1 MIGLWLNPITLSK
14 IKWFPKIFWPPI
26 TCDQTGPS
34 SNSLSPFAD
43 FRAFPEKKEETLDRE
58 LDYLYLMLR
67 PPLKNIKSYNSFKK
81 LIKDYVQPER
91 SSLLLLVVSSQL
103 PIIY

>member
-43 FRAFPEKKEETLDRE
+43 FRAFPEKKEETPVCE
-58 LDYLYLMLR
+58 LDYLMLR
-67 PPLKNIKSYNSFKK
+67 PPLKKIKSYNSFKK
-81 LIKDYVQPER
+81 LIKGYVQPER

-103 PIIY
+103 PINY

>member
-1 MIGLWLNPITLSK
+1 MVSEDFLTTYNLPLDGSFFEFPFPIRRLSRLPWK
-14 IKWFPKIFWPPI
+14 
-26 TCDQTGPS
+26 
-34 SNSLSPFAD
+34 
-43 FRAFPEKKEETLDRE
+43 KKEETLDRE
-58 LDYLYLMLR
+58 LDYLMLR

>member
-14 IKWFPKIFWPPI
+14 IKWFPKIFWPPV

-34 SNSLSPFAD
+34 SNSLFPHSPTFA
-43 FRAFPEKKEETLDRE
+43 PSPKKKEETLDRE
-58 LDYLYLMLR
+58 LDYLMLR

-91 SSLLLLVVSSQL
+91 SSLLPLVVSSQL

>member
-34 SNSLSPFAD
+34 SNSL
-43 FRAFPEKKEETLDRE
+43 FPIRRLSRLPRKKKEETLDRE
-58 LDYLYLMLR
+58 LDYLMLR

-91 SSLLLLVVSSQL
+91 SSLLPLVVSSQL

>member
-1 MIGLWLNPITLSK
+1 MVSEDFLTTYNLRSDGSFFEFPFPIRRLSRL
-14 IKWFPKIFWPPI
+14 PP
-26 TCDQTGPS
+26 Q
-34 SNSLSPFAD
+34 
-43 FRAFPEKKEETLDRE
+43 KKEETLDRE
-58 LDYLYLMLR
+58 LDYLMLR

-91 SSLLLLVVSSQL
+91 SSLLPLVVSSQL

>member
-1 MIGLWLNPITLSK
+1 MVSEDFLTTYNLRSDGSFFEFPFPIRRLSRLPRK
-14 IKWFPKIFWPPI
+14 
-26 TCDQTGPS
+26 
-34 SNSLSPFAD
+34 
-43 FRAFPEKKEETLDRE
+43 KKEETLDRE
-58 LDYLYLMLR
+58 LDYLMLR

>member
-1 MIGLWLNPITLSK
+1 MVSEDFLTTYNLRSDGSFFEFPFPIRRLSRLPRK
-14 IKWFPKIFWPPI
+14 
-26 TCDQTGPS
+26 
-34 SNSLSPFAD
+34 
-43 FRAFPEKKEETLDRE
+43 KKEETLDRE
-58 LDYLYLMLR
+58 LDYLMLR

-103 PIIY
+103 LIIY

>member
-26 TCDQTGPS
+26 TWSRRVLLRIPFPHSPTFAPS
-34 SNSLSPFAD
+34 PK
-43 FRAFPEKKEETLDRE
+43 KKEETLDRE
-58 LDYLYLMLR
+58 LDYLYLVLR